1 MFTEEVRGL
10 DEVRVGLFVLSENLK
25 EGVAEAVYTTARDV
39 QLDIQLQMPVDTGWA
54 QARYGEPAYGGE
66 WTVKDGGLTIEFGSD
81 IAPYEYIIRLN
92 EGSSKQAPA
101 GFIDVAAERGEGRL
115 EYAIDVQIAKW
126 TDK

>member
-1 MFTEEVRGL
+1 MFTEEVVGL
-10 DEVRVGLFVLSENLK
+10 DEVRLGLFVLSENFK
-25 EGVAEAVYTTARDV
+25 EACAEAVYTTARDV

-54 QARYGEPAYGGE
+54 QARFGEPAYGGE

-101 GFIDVAAERGEGRL
+101 GFIDVATERGESKL
-115 EYAIDVQIAKW
+115 EYEVDVAIAKW
-126 TDK
+126 TDR